1 MKRVGSA
8 LSSLASSSGS
18 HIGDSPRKACR
29 VSKSKCETVIRAMS
43 ENQFKEDVEAEIHE
57 IVSVLRQHPE
67 LVLYCKVVRNKYFG
81 STETKYAG
89 QRRCERLQTCL
100 EYLVR
105 EC

>member
-67 LVLYCKVVRNKYFG
+67 LVLSCKVVCKEVFG
-81 STETKYAG
+81 STETKDSG
-89 QRRCERLQTCL
+89 QRSANACKRA
-100 EYLVR
+100 
-105 EC
+105 